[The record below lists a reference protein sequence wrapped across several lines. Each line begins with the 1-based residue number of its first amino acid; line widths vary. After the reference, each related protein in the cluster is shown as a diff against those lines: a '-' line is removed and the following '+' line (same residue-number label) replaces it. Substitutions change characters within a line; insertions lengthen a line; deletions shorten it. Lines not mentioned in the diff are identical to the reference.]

1 MAELADVRF
10 DERDRTTVVRIG
22 GEVDLSNAW
31 SVARSIR
38 ESVSNQQLRVIL
50 DLTGVRYLDSAGI
63 RVLFDLSRRLAQRD
77 QRLILVVP
85 PTAPIRRTLEVSSLV
100 SQLPLA
106 ETLETA
112 MSRH

>member
-10 DERDRTTVVRIG
+10 EVGEGTTVVRIT

-31 SVARSIR
+31 SVARTIR
-38 ESVSNQQLRVIL
+38 ESISNQQLRVVL

-63 RVLFDLSRRLAQRD
+63 RVLFDLSGRLAQRD
-77 QRLILVVP
+77 QRLVLVLP
-85 PTAPIRRTLEVSSLV
+85 PDAPIRRSLEVSSLISHV
-100 SQLPLA
+100 PMA

-112 MSRH
+112 VGRE

>member
-10 DERDRTTVVRIG
+10 EDQEGTTVVRVG

-38 ESVSNQQLRVIL
+38 DSISNQQLRVIL
-50 DLTGVRYLDSAGI
+50 DLTEVRYLDSAGI
-63 RVLFDLSRRLAQRD
+63 RVLFDLSRRLGQHD
-77 QRLILVVP
+77 QRLILVLP
-85 PTAPIRRTLEVSSLV
+85 PDAPIRRALEVTSLV
-100 SQLPLA
+100 SQVPSA

-112 MSRH
+112 LGRK